1 VILPRPPVLVI
12 TDRRRA
18 GIPLQE
24 LAGAV
29 FAAGC
34 RWLMLRE
41 KDLPAAERLA
51 LLENLVVL
59 GRQYGAVVTVNS
71 DVEAA
76 KAAGAAG
83 VHLPRDGDIAT
94 VRAALGS
101 DALIGYSAH
110 DLDETA
116 AAAGAGA
123 DYVTLSPIFES
134 RSKPGYGPALGLE
147 PLREIAMRA
156 AVPVVALG
164 GVTPASAGA
173 CLAAGAAGV
182 AVMGAAMRAAKPGA
196 VFAGLMAAVDG

>member
-1 VILPRPPVLVI
+1 MILPRPPVLVI
-12 TDRRRA
+12 ADRRQA
-18 GIPLQE
+18 GIPLQD
-24 LAGAV
+24 LAGTV

-41 KDLPAAERLA
+41 KDLPPAERLA
-51 LLENLVVL
+51 LLERLVVL
-59 GRQYGAVVTVNS
+59 GRGYGAVVTVNS
-71 DVEAA
+71 DIEAA

-94 VRAALGS
+94 ARAALGP

-110 DLDETA
+110 DLDETV

-134 RSKPGYGPALGLE
+134 QSKPGYGPALGLE
-147 PLREIAMRA
+147 TLQEIAGRA

-164 GVTPASAGA
+164 GVTPASARA
-173 CLAAGAAGV
+173 CFAAGASGV

-196 VFAGLMAAVDG
+196 VFADLRAAVDG